1 MPRDWDLPVTIK
13 DGLSPALTLIHV
25 FRLFAASPERETES
39 DGGHGGTRE
48 KGRDKGNKRKEARI
62 SHFFIY
68 NALMFDGIMTRIN

>member
-25 FRLFAASPERETES
+25 FRLFAASPEGETES

-48 KGRDKGNKRKEARI
+48 RGGGVRGNKRKEARI
-62 SHFFIY
+62 SNFFIY
-68 NALMFDGIMTRIN
+68 NALMFDGL